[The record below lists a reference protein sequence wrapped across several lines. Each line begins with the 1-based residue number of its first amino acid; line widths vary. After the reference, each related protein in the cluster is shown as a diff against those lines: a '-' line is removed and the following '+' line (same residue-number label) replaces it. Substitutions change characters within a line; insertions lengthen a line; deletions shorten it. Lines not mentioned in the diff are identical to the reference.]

1 MQATDLW
8 PKNMAFMT
16 KKMLHSIGFF
26 CIFACAQVAAQTQAP
41 LPLTLETNQAG
52 PNASIDVLRD
62 KFTATTLPVQDTKLV
77 IFRHPKNAQSPGV
90 VTLFINDRYHASL
103 VAGGYT
109 EVCLPRGAVNIRLRT
124 TRAAE
129 RTNPSSTQAQID
141 IAEQISYL
149 SVFDSAGVPAMLKVS
164 EAAALNDLNDLLRQ
178 VHTLSRV
185 PDQQSCTGATA
196 TPGSATPQP
205 SR

>member
-1 MQATDLW
+1 MQADNLW
-8 PKNMAFMT
+8 WSNKAMVV
-16 KKMLHSIGFF
+16 KKALQIIA
-26 CIFACAQVAAQTQAP
+26 IFSVFSFVQVAAQAPLP

-77 IFRHPKNAQSPGV
+77 IFRHPKHAQSPGV
-90 VTLFINDRYHASL
+90 VSLFINERYHASL

-124 TRAAE
+124 TKVAE
-129 RTNPSSTQAQID
+129 NKNVNSTQAQID

-149 SVFDSAGVPAMLKVS
+149 SISDSAGVPALVKVDA
-164 EAAALNDLNDLLRQ
+164 AAALTDLNDLLRQ

-185 PDQQSCTGATA
+185 PDQQSCSGATA
-196 TPGSATPQP
+196 TPSSATPQP
-205 SR
+205 S